1 MWIRETGKRHNYS
14 LPSVLGAERLK
25 VLSGLRFLKDAS
37 GVISPE
43 TEKSITYTG
52 TYYESICLLK
62 NGY

>member
-1 MWIRETGKRHNYS
+1 MRSGDGKRDNTLFVS
-14 LPSVLGAERLK
+14 GAERLK
-25 VLSGLRFLKDAS
+25 VLSGLHFLKDAS